1 LARFQYFAE
10 LEQQLVTKEGPYA
23 EPLDY
28 RSFLCPLKVKDIHE
42 ADTVVHLYLDTPSRI
57 NSVYGGIDVA
67 QRYFSWWD
75 RPGQDKPKYEQG
87 EQEQPTTEVHQQI
100 VIAEVYRRCDPDE
113 TGREKET
120 LTVIDYTNRK
130 TIYFNY
136 LANHMPRR
144 PFAVVPGVERIAGR
158 WYGRGIY
165 GMLQNHLLYEDAEL
179 NRANHKNSMD
189 ATVQFAYKD
198 AVQAWKDGQ
207 PPMIGTGDTHWVN
220 PGWSPEGGK
229 RIIWREN
236 LYENV
241 TTDIQM
247 MNTMRQSADALV
259 GAISAQSA
267 NQSDFNQS
275 RTATGNQLVQQ
286 ASDVIT
292 KAMEQDQAAAITE
305 ALEQVVEVI
314 LERMDRRVMH
324 ANPRTGELATLNR
337 NECRRL
343 GRQVRLLLTRSKSS
357 QLLNTSAQALV
368 IAKDYHA
375 LREASPAMARTLRP
389 LYISQLKGLEVE
401 EADALC
407 AEVTEEEVAAHAQ
420 QAAAG
425 VPVEAGSQT
434 I

>member
-1 LARFQYFAE
+1 MVNR
-10 LEQQLVTKEGPYA
+10 EGPYA

-28 RSFLCPLKVKDIHE
+28 RSFLCPLKVKDLHE
-42 ADTVVHLYLDTPSRI
+42 ADTVVHMYLETPSRL
-57 NSVYGGIDVA
+57 NAVYGGIDVS
-67 QRYFSWWD
+67 QRYLSWWD
-75 RPGQDKPKYEQG
+75 SPGQDKPKFEQG
-87 EQEQPTTEVHQQI
+87 EQDQPTTQVHQQI
-100 VIAEVYRRCDPDE
+100 VVAEVYRRCDPDG
-113 TGREKET
+113 TGQEKEM
-120 LTVIDYTNRK
+120 LVVIDFTNRK
-130 TIYFNY
+130 TIYYNY
-136 LANHMPRR
+136 LANHMKKR

-179 NRANHKNSMD
+179 NRANHKNSTD

-207 PPMIGTGDTHWVN
+207 PPLIGTGDTHWVN
-220 PGWSPEGGK
+220 PAWSPEGGK

-241 TTDIQM
+241 RTDIEM

-259 GAISAQSA
+259 GAISPQSA

-292 KAMEQDQAAAITE
+292 KAMEQDQAAAIGE
-305 ALEQVVEVI
+305 VLEQVVDVI
-314 LERMDRRVMH
+314 LERMDRKVLQTN
-324 ANPRTGELATLNR
+324 ARTGELAALNR
-337 NECRRL
+337 HECRRL
-343 GRQVRLLLTRSKSS
+343 SRQVRLLLTRSKST
-357 QLLNTSAQALV
+357 QLLNSSAQALG

-375 LREASPAMARTLRP
+375 LRASAPQMAQTLRP

-407 AEVTEEEVAAHAQ
+407 PEVTPEELATAAAQ
-420 QAAAG
+420 PAAPPQAAP
-425 VPVEAGSQT
+425 PV
-434 I
+434 